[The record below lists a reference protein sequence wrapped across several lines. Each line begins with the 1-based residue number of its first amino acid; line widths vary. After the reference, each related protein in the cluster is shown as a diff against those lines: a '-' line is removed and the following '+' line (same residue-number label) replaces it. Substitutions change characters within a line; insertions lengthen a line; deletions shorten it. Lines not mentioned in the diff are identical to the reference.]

1 MSETS
6 DSASVPEADL
16 PAAQG
21 PQAPE
26 AEGTAAPPEQP
37 AVEQSTTDTSQWAA
51 TELDLESVQLL
62 TRFLM
67 GAAFMYGD
75 ELFERLRHFQQ
86 EIDAEPWVLEGDSD
100 LDLASNVALLRYLA
114 IGLYARGQRMVG
126 NGVQRAFRAA
136 VGTTSRALGR
146 ADRLTDNPL
155 TGPIRRRMAA
165 RVQAFGKG
173 TAQIIREGQR
183 EEQVSRRLAGQTINE
198 IIDEVLDYVAENPE
212 IQASIRYLVAQ
223 QGVGLANVVADN
235 SRTVTVAA
243 DYVAER
249 LVRRILRRTPRA
261 ELPPSPL
268 TGIPQTMYQAEVPK
282 TGEDN
287 DVE

>member
-6 DSASVPEADL
+6 DAATVHEGDL
-16 PAAQG
+16 SAAQG
-21 PQAPE
+21 SQAPE
-26 AEGTAAPPEQP
+26 AEGIGPPSDLSVVDQP
-37 AVEQSTTDTSQWAA
+37 RIDTSQWAE

-62 TRFLM
+62 ARFLM
-67 GAAFMYGD
+67 GAAIMGGD
-75 ELFERLRHFQQ
+75 ELFQRLRYFQQ
-86 EIDAEPWVLEGDSD
+86 EIDAEPWVLAGDSS
-100 LDLASNVALLRYLA
+100 LDQASNVALLRYLA
-114 IGLYARGQRMVG
+114 IGLFVRGQKTVG

-136 VGTTSRALGR
+136 LGTTNWALGR

-155 TGPIRRRMAA
+155 TGPLRRRMAE

-212 IQASIRYLVAQ
+212 IQASIRHLVTQ

-268 TGIPQTMYQAEVPK
+268 TGMPQTMYEAEAPNI
-282 TGEDN
+282 GEDS
-287 DVE
+287 DVK

>member
-1 MSETS
+1 MSETNT
-6 DSASVPEADL
+6 SASVQEGDL
-16 PAAQG
+16 PDAQG
-21 PQAPE
+21 TQAPE
-26 AEGTAAPPEQP
+26 VEGTGSPSDLSVVDQGGI
-37 AVEQSTTDTSQWAA
+37 DRSQWAE
-51 TELDLESVQLL
+51 TELDLESAQLL
-62 TRFLM
+62 ARFLM
-67 GAAFMYGD
+67 GVAFMGAD
-75 ELFERLRHFQQ
+75 ELFERLRYFQQ
-86 EIDAEPWVLEGDSD
+86 EIDAEPWVVDGDSN
-100 LDLASNVALLRYLA
+100 LDQASNVALLRYLA
-114 IGLYARGQRMVG
+114 VGLFARGQRMVT
-126 NGVQRAFRAA
+126 NGMQRGFRVAL
-136 VGTTSRALGR
+136 GTTSWALGR
-146 ADRLTDNPL
+146 AHRLTDNPL
-155 TGPIRRRMAA
+155 TGPLRRRMAE

-212 IQASIRYLVAQ
+212 IQASIRHLVTQ

-268 TGIPQTMYQAEVPK
+268 TGMPQTMYEAEAPNIR
-282 TGEDN
+282 EDS
-287 DVE
+287 DVK

>member
-6 DSASVPEADL
+6 DSTTVQGGDAPD
-16 PAAQG
+16 AQG
-21 PQAPE
+21 PRAFE
-26 AEGTAAPPEQP
+26 AEGTALPSDLAVPDQP
-37 AVEQSTTDTSQWAA
+37 SIDTSDWAE
-51 TELDLESVQLL
+51 TEFDLESVQLL

-67 GAAFMYGD
+67 GAAFMGAD
-75 ELFERLRHFQQ
+75 ELFERLRYFQQ
-86 EIDAEPWVLEGDSD
+86 EIDAEPWLLDDDSN
-100 LDLASNVALLRYLA
+100 LDQASNVALLRYLA
-114 IGLYARGQRMVG
+114 VGLLARGQKTVG
-126 NGVQRAFRAA
+126 NGLQRAFRSA
-136 VGTTSRALGR
+136 VGTTNWALGR

-155 TGPIRRRMAA
+155 TGPVRRRMAA
-165 RVQAFGKG
+165 RVRAFGKG

-212 IQASIRYLVAQ
+212 IQASVRHLVAQ

-243 DYVAER
+243 DYLAER
-249 LVRRILRRTPRA
+249 LVRRILRRQPRA

-268 TGIPQTMYQAEVPK
+268 TGIPQTMYQTEAPI
-282 TGEDN
+282 TGEDH
-287 DVE
+287 DVK

>member
-1 MSETS
+1 MSETG
-6 DSASVPEADL
+6 DSANVLEADL
-16 PAAQG
+16 PEAQG
-21 PQAPE
+21 PQVSEIEGPGAQSDLSVADQVSIDKSRW
-26 AEGTAAPPEQP
+26 AE
-37 AVEQSTTDTSQWAA
+37 

-67 GAAFMYGD
+67 GAAFVYGD
-75 ELFERLRHFQQ
+75 ELFERLRFFQQ
-86 EIDAEPWVLEGDSD
+86 EIDAEPWA
-100 LDLASNVALLRYLA
+100 LDGHSSLDQASNLALLRYLA
-114 IGLYARGQRMVG
+114 VGLMARGQRMLG
-126 NGVQRAFRAA
+126 NAAQRTFRAA
-136 VGTTSRALGR
+136 VGTTSWALGR

-155 TGPIRRRMAA
+155 TGPVRRRIAA
-165 RVQAFGKG
+165 RAQAFGQG

-212 IQASIRYLVAQ
+212 IQASIRHLVAQ

-249 LVRRILRRTPRA
+249 LVRRILRRAPRA

-268 TGIPQTMYQAEVPK
+268 TGMPQTMYQAEAPK